1 MQLLD
6 IFLAHFV
13 FELHFY
19 EKRNMFLKFY
29 DIIAT
34 YYIKLSCYITFIN
47 PALYF
52 QPKSHHNFSYFGQD
66 FSFPKYIFNL
76 VVKKLCI
83 GLAIQENTHGLS
95 LHMYVAMSI
104 NKIISLE
111 QHEY

>member
-19 EKRNMFLKFY
+19 ETRNMFLKFY

-34 YYIKLSCYITFIN
+34 HYMKQSCYITFNN

-76 VVKKLCI
+76 VVKK
-83 GLAIQENTHGLS
+83 T
-95 LHMYVAMSI
+95 LHRLGYPGKYTRFKPTYVAMSI